1 MCSDMSDMCERDPV
15 CDIPPIHGKSAKDT
29 RAGRS
34 AAVDMAEPGD
44 TLEKIA
50 ADELARILK
59 VTEVLKGIP
68 DNAMRKA
75 RQEKM
80 LAQIDDE
87 MEMRRAAVIK
97 RLKTSEKLEVQLARD
112 ERRPGKKMRKSHRME
127 CDEHVGEYDDDGGSD
142 APGGSSETAL
152 AWRKACNEEAQ
163 EVWETMAD
171 AHMVVVAA
179 IGYSKPLAKGWPP
192 GGRGSGKLESNAP
205 RNWTDT
211 ANNRWALG
219 KVLTGRDAG
228 KYGLFV
234 GKGQANFNVNARDD
248 ARSSVS
254 RTIYTLYAHDMAYD
268 KPTC

>member
-80 LAQIDDE
+80 PSFLLYDC
-87 MEMRRAAVIK
+87 VIYHHIAF
-97 RLKTSEKLEVQLARD
+97 LLLS
-112 ERRPGKKMRKSHRME
+112 
-127 CDEHVGEYDDDGGSD
+127 Y
-142 APGGSSETAL
+142 
-152 AWRKACNEEAQ
+152 
-163 EVWETMAD
+163 
-171 AHMVVVAA
+171 
-179 IGYSKPLAKGWPP
+179 
-192 GGRGSGKLESNAP
+192 NASC
-205 RNWTDT
+205 
-211 ANNRWALG
+211 A
-219 KVLTGRDAG
+219 
-228 KYGLFV
+228 
-234 GKGQANFNVNARDD
+234 
-248 ARSSVS
+248 VS
-254 RTIYTLYAHDMAYD
+254 RI
-268 KPTC
+268 

>member
-127 CDEHVGEYDDDGGSD
+127 CDEHVGEYDGISI
-142 APGGSSETAL
+142 SNHIYHIL
-152 AWRKACNEEAQ
+152 IYW
-163 EVWETMAD
+163 
-171 AHMVVVAA
+171 
-179 IGYSKPLAKGWPP
+179 
-192 GGRGSGKLESNAP
+192 KL
-205 RNWTDT
+205 
-211 ANNRWALG
+211 
-219 KVLTGRDAG
+219 
-228 KYGLFV
+228 Y
-234 GKGQANFNVNARDD
+234 
-248 ARSSVS
+248 
-254 RTIYTLYAHDMAYD
+254 
-268 KPTC
+268 

>member
-112 ERRPGKKMRKSHRME
+112 ERRPGKKMRKSHKR
-127 CDEHVGEYDDDGGSD
+127 
-142 APGGSSETAL
+142 
-152 AWRKACNEEAQ
+152 EEQVRLRA
-163 EVWETMAD
+163 
-171 AHMVVVAA
+171 
-179 IGYSKPLAKGWPP
+179 
-192 GGRGSGKLESNAP
+192 
-205 RNWTDT
+205 
-211 ANNRWALG
+211 
-219 KVLTGRDAG
+219 
-228 KYGLFV
+228 
-234 GKGQANFNVNARDD
+234 
-248 ARSSVS
+248 
-254 RTIYTLYAHDMAYD
+254 
-268 KPTC
+268 

>member
-1 MCSDMSDMCERDPV
+1 LIYTQYGRQYVDMCSDMSDMCERDPV

-87 MEMRRAAVIK
+87 MEMRRAAVIR
-97 RLKTSEKLEVQLARD
+97 RLKTSAKLEVQLDRAARD
-112 ERRPGKKMRKSHRME
+112 ERRPTSKKVRKYQKME
-127 CDEHVGEYDDDGGSD
+127 LDEHIAYCAQSISRSNHIYHIYYILEIILTHI
-142 APGGSSETAL
+142 SERLLHITL
-152 AWRKACNEEAQ
+152 DCCYISHW
-163 EVWETMAD
+163 T
-171 AHMVVVAA
+171 VVRHL
-179 IGYSKPLAKGWPP
+179 I
-192 GGRGSGKLESNAP
+192 
-205 RNWTDT
+205 
-211 ANNRWALG
+211 
-219 KVLTGRDAG
+219 
-228 KYGLFV
+228 
-234 GKGQANFNVNARDD
+234 
-248 ARSSVS
+248 
-254 RTIYTLYAHDMAYD
+254 AYCD
-268 KPTC
+268 IL